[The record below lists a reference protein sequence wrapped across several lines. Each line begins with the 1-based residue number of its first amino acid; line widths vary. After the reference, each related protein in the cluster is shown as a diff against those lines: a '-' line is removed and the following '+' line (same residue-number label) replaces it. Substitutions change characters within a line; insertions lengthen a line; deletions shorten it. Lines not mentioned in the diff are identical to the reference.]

1 MPGMIVNVKV
11 AAGNKVAKN
20 DPLLIME
27 AMKMEATI
35 YAEHD
40 GEIVQALV
48 KAKDCVEAGDLLIV
62 YK

>member
-1 MPGMIVNVKV
+1 M

-35 YAEHD
+35 YAGHD
-40 GEIVQALV
+40 GEIGQALV

>member
-1 MPGMIVNVKV
+1 MPGIIVNVKV
-11 AAGNKVAKN
+11 AVDNKVAKN

-40 GEIVQALV
+40 GEIGQVLV